1 MTTRDPLYA
10 ASNYV
15 EQNGTRTVI
24 GGEID
29 IVTGGKLKINGTDLT
44 SAVNAVAND
53 AARYVGAGSTKTLT
67 AANNKQVIFLDTAT
81 GSTVTL
87 PAASGSGNRFRFV
100 VTVKAASNSHVI
112 QVANGSDFMIG
123 SIHGISDDPATV
135 KGWIAAN
142 SGTVSTNSDTITLNR
157 STTGSVSVGEI
168 IEVEDIAA
176 NTWLV
181 TGAITQ
187 SGTEA
192 TPFSAAV

>member
-1 MTTRDPLYA
+1 MTTRDPLYT
-10 ASNYV
+10 SPNYT
-15 EQNGTRTVI
+15 EQNGARTVI
-24 GGEID
+24 AGEID

-44 SAVNAVAND
+44 ASIAAKAND

-67 AANNKQVIFLDTAT
+67 AANNNQAILLDTAT

-87 PAASGSGNRFRFV
+87 PAASGSGARFRFI
-100 VTVKAASNSHVI
+100 VTTKATSNSHVI
-112 QVANGSDFMIG
+112 QVANASDFMIG

-157 STTGSVSVGEI
+157 STTGSVSVGEV

-181 TGAITQ
+181 AGAITQ